1 MMGDSN
7 ERPEAGKKI
16 GKVYNF
22 SELLTVV
29 MVRILT
35 EMQTVKA
42 TRSQIE
48 MRKKIMETQAFAY
61 SFFLHGSKEVAG
73 IVPMS

>member
-22 SELLTVV
+22 SGLLTVV

-48 MRKKIMETQAFAY
+48 MRKMMETQAFAY
-61 SFFLHGSKEVAG
+61 SFCLHGSKEVAG